1 MIVGTVHTQ
10 TEFSFLYDFHT
21 HILILHHSQFAIIG
35 GWLFPR
41 SSHSKLAVGTVATMS
56 ALIVFPSTMGLPLM
70 KCTCNER
77 VTAVCAWTELCET
90 VTVESGCCTVFHFVR
105 IIILFASKQ
114 HLSIKCT
121 LKHSSA
127 VHWSNMV
134 TVPASLGQ
142 LYNSLFTVYCQFLAS
157 LLSTMLF
164 IYCQFFASLL
174 STMLLFTF
182 DLLSEEGY
190 MCKCTMMSRMPS
202 IGPNW
207 VPNWR
212 WQYAR
217 SSIGLSTSTTFFIC
231 RLCTHD
237 F

>member
-1 MIVGTVHTQ
+1 MHTY
-10 TEFSFLYDFHT
+10 LYYTF
-21 HILILHHSQFAIIG
+21 HHSQFAIIG

-77 VTAVCAWTELCET
+77 VTVVCAWTELCET

-121 LKHSSA
+121 PKHSST

-142 LYNSLFTVYCQFLAS
+142 LYNSLFTVYCQFLASLLSTMLFIYCQFFAS